1 MLTVP
6 VILSTHFFSPVLMT
20 LRAPKTTGVVY
31 VAVFTCFHI
40 VFSHFGDFN
49 FQVFTLR
56 AFFEYLNDFISVG
69 WDCHFYNLA
78 CRIVISGLLAN
89 ISLSV

>member
-6 VILSTHFFSPVLMT
+6 VIFSTHFFSPVLMT

-31 VAVFTCFHI
+31 VPVFHI
-40 VFSHFGDFN
+40 VVILISM
-49 FQVFTLR
+49 VFTLR
-56 AFFEYLNDFISVG
+56 EFFEYLNDFTSVG

-78 CRIVISGLLAN
+78 FLIVISGLLAN